1 MNDEDNYK
9 NIVVFFFAR
18 LVFGRHRVLLFGS
31 NTREGI
37 PGACFWS
44 MLGRGFR
51 DEEYQ
56 QRVNTGLEL
65 LARHCRLILSNIR
78 FCVLQEVETTKIIQ
92 L

>member
-1 MNDEDNYK
+1 MEDIECCYLGQ
-9 NIVVFFFAR
+9 I
-18 LVFGRHRVLLFGS
+18 L
-31 NTREGI
+31 EGI
-37 PGACFWS
+37 PGAYFWS

-65 LARHCRLILSNIR
+65 QGRHFRLIPSNVR
-78 FCVLQEVETTKIIQ
+78 FCVLQEVETTKVIQ